1 MFKSFVISVLLGS
14 LLGACSAAEKVS
26 DVNQPLTAI
35 NAAIEKELSMGIQG
49 TSENR
54 REFYSKPFLVKQSD
68 EAQLDGFRE
77 RGLAKVYV
85 LGDRRP
91 YIIEVEV
98 YIERA
103 KVPKKGSEKDLEY
116 SFYRH
121 DKGLAKKLLRNI
133 LNTLERREN
142 KNFIDDFRPF

>member
-1 MFKSFVISVLLGS
+1 MRIIPITS
-14 LLGACSAAEKVS
+14 LLLVLSLLACSSAQKATE
-26 DVNQPLTAI
+26 VNHSLNAI

-54 REFYSKPFLVKQSD
+54 REYYSKPFLVKQSD
-68 EAQLDGFRE
+68 EAQLDGLRE

-91 YIIEVEV
+91 YTVEVEV
-98 YIERA
+98 SIERA
-103 KVPKKGSEKDLEY
+103 KVPKNGNEKDLEY
-116 SFYRH
+116 SFLRY

-133 LNTLERREN
+133 LNTLERAEN